1 MGDLNPEIDYK
12 GEVVAAGDTDPP
24 TLFFNKTQELC
35 LFQHISDVTRVRQ
48 NQTPTIL
55 EYVFTDQENLIDSV
69 AHEAPLGKSDHMVLT
84 WELLL
89 ETHQLKST
97 QVKFNYHEG
106 DYQIIQSSLLSANDQ
121 LESAVE
127 GNHSWWNVDWF
138 NRDID
143 KFGYCSCPTEK
154 GTKGKKKKITQV
166 DTEED

>member
-48 NQTPTIL
+48 NQTPTIF

-69 AHEAPLGKSDHMVLT
+69 AYEAPLGKIDHMVLT

-89 ETHQLKST
+89 ETQQLKS
-97 QVKFNYHEG
+97 NYH
-106 DYQIIQSSLLSANDQ
+106 S
-121 LESAVE
+121 
-127 GNHSWWNVDWF
+127 
-138 NRDID
+138 
-143 KFGYCSCPTEK
+143 
-154 GTKGKKKKITQV
+154 ITIKV
-166 DTEED
+166 TIRAFRPVCK